1 MNPGNIEVVQ
11 YPNISIQNAN
21 FSIKNRNVTI
31 ANITETEMHSCP
43 DENSKIVFV
52 KTFKTGSS

>member
-11 YPNISIQNAN
+11 YPNSSNQNPK
-21 FSIKNRNVTI
+21 FSIKNGNVTI
-31 ANITETEMHSCP
+31 TNITETEMQSCP
-43 DENSKIVFV
+43 DEKSKIVFV